1 MMRAL
6 ALSVAAALAATDGG
20 AQAPLTI
27 DTSFHF
33 YYSADLMEYWSEH
46 YAGGGGMWQPNIGE
60 VLLRNNGNVLA
71 TGNDLI
77 KPLHEVPWGGRVSV
91 EFAAHGDGS
100 PLHYR
105 PSCTGSVIEI
115 PGTDMYMANN
125 KRKFNDCQTDYSFGS
140 PDIYIANRTLDG
152 WYAFEDSSALS
163 TGYFRITQSD
173 PLRYALIKVDKWGEL
188 DTTFTHRSASGDV
201 YGKQLRRLRNG
212 QFLFN
217 GKWTHYEGRPTG
229 TIIRINADGSQDTTF
244 NTIAWSSEMQV
255 VYEQPD
261 GKVVLGG
268 MFRLLGIPDTLNLI
282 RLNTDGSLDHTF
294 NNFNHLRIGY
304 FGQGSAMAAGVGA
317 IVPLDEGRLF
327 VGGAFTRVDDA
338 PRGCMACVDTAGNLL
353 DCWAGGGLH
362 PMNYSSSG
370 WPNVGLSGMK
380 TLANGET
387 YIYGCYKGIT
397 DANGYHREQVCVS
410 RLYMPDVGVAEKP
423 MPVQALAVWPN
434 PGGEALHVNWSGK
447 AIQALELR
455 DALGRLALRTE
466 RYINHQPLDASALAP
481 GTYTVLAR
489 TANGERAAAKW
500 IKP

>member
-1 MMRAL
+1 MMRPL

-20 AQAPLTI
+20 AQVPLTI

-46 YAGGGGMWQPNIGE
+46 YAGGGGMWTPNIGD

-91 EFAAHGDGS
+91 EFAAHGDGTV
-100 PLHYR
+100 LHYR
-105 PSCTGSVIEI
+105 PSCTSGVIEI
-115 PGTDMYMANN
+115 PGTDLWFSNN
-125 KRKFNDCQTDYSFGS
+125 RRRFNDCSIDYSFGWA
-140 PDIYIANRTLDG
+140 DLHIALRTLDG
-152 WYAFEDSSALS
+152 WYVFEDSSALS
-163 TGYFRITQSD
+163 TGYFRITPSD

-217 GKWTHYEGRPTG
+217 GRWTHYEGRPTG
-229 TIIRINADGSQDTTF
+229 SIIRINADGSQDTTF
-244 NTIAWSSEMQV
+244 HTSIFSSEMNSM
-255 VYEQPD
+255 YEQPD

-268 MFRLLGIPDTLNLI
+268 MFRFTDFPDTLNLI
-282 RLNTDGSLDHTF
+282 RLNTDGSLDYSF
-294 NNFNHLRIGY
+294 NNFNYFRTGY
-304 FGQGSAMAAGVGA
+304 FGPVSAMPGVKVA
-317 IVPLDEGRLF
+317 PLDAGRLF
-327 VGGAFTRVDDA
+327 IGGAFTRVGA
-338 PRGCMACVDTAGNLL
+338 EPRSCMACVDTAGNLL
-353 DCWAGGGLH
+353 DCWANGGLH

-370 WPNVGLSGMK
+370 WPNAGLSGMR

-387 YIYGCYKGIT
+387 YIYGMYKGIT
-397 DANGYHREQVCVS
+397 DANGYHRDQVCVS

-434 PGGEALHVNWSGK
+434 PGGEVLHVNWSGR
-447 AIQALELR
+447 AIQAVELR

-489 TANGERAAAKW
+489 TANGERAAARW